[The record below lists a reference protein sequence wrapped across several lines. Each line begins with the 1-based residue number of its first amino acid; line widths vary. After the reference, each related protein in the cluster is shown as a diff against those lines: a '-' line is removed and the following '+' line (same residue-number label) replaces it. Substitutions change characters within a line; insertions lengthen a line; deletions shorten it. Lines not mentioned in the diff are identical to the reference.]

1 MPCFIRPDEPIP
13 GLDGSTFGDFW
24 AWAYSDTLSNSN
36 RSVFA
41 EYLVGC
47 ALGVLDHPRV
57 EWDACDLR
65 YRGKNIEVKA
75 SAYLQSWPQK
85 RPSTIDFDIGRHLG
99 WTADTNT
106 YASEAARTADCYVFC
121 VFCDQDRNDCRVAD
135 TSRWLFYVVP
145 TRLLDERF
153 GAQKHARLSSIE
165 RLGSPVRFDQLRDGI
180 DGALGLTAEVK
191 TGL

>member
-1 MPCFIRPDEPIP
+1 MRP
-13 GLDGSTFGDFW
+13 
-24 AWAYSDTLSNSN
+24 
-36 RSVFA
+36 R
-41 EYLVGC
+41 
-47 ALGVLDHPRV
+47 VLDHPRV

-106 YASEAARTADCYVFC
+106 YASEAARTADCYVFR